1 MIRGSG
7 VPWDLRKS
15 QPYECYEQLEFKIP
29 VGKNGD
35 CYDRY
40 LCRIDEMRESV
51 SIIKQCLA
59 KMTKDQL
66 NRPMEKLVHHQ
77 KKILNNLWKL

>member
-1 MIRGSG
+1 MN
-7 VPWDLRKS
+7 VMN
-15 QPYECYEQLEFKIP
+15 QLEFKIP

-40 LCRIDEMRESV
+40 LCRIEEMRESV

-59 KMTKDQL
+59 KMTKGL
-66 NRPMEKLVHHQ
+66 IKSSR
-77 KKILNNLWKL
+77 WKN